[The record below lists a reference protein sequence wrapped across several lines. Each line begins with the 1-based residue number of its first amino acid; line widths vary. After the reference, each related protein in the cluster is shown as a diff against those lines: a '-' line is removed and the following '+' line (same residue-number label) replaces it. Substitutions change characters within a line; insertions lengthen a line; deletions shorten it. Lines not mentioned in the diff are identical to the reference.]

1 MWFSHK
7 HLTPILNFLSYYYNY
22 EDFCKSGDD
31 IYPNST
37 NYMDCLR
44 TYTMF
49 EDNALEWD
57 KTIGLRVLGPL
68 NEHPDDMPH
77 WRRYSSFL
85 EIWRRFHLLGIFF
98 YVMKINFKSETLF
111 KIIFYANFTYWII
124 FESCYESWHSCDTH
138 AYVQ

>member
-7 HLTPILNFLSYYYNY
+7 HLTPILNFLSYYYKY
-22 EDFCKSGDD
+22 EDFCKAGDD

-44 TYTMF
+44 TYTMW

-57 KTIGLRVLGPL
+57 KTIGLRVIGPL
-68 NEHPDDMPH
+68 DEHPDDMPH

-98 YVMKINFKSETLF
+98 YVMKINFKLETFF
-111 KIIFYANFTYWII
+111 KIIFYANFTYWIV